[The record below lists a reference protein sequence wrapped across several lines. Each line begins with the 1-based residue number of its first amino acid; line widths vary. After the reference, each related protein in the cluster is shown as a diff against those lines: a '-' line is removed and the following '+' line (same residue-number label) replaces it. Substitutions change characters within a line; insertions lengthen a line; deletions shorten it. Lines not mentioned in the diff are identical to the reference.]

1 MTTPPPDGSRDRRI
15 EDPTN
20 LWIIHPAGR
29 ALLPWAVEHR
39 VSANLVSVAGLGFGI
54 MAAAAYA
61 QWHDWRLALVGL
73 ALSICW
79 LIADGLDGMVARAT
93 NTASAIGRILDGVC
107 DHGVFILIYV
117 VIATTIGTGEGW
129 AWAWG
134 AGAAHIV
141 QSSLYEGERAR
152 FHRRARGLARGPVVA
167 GSGNMIV
174 RAYDWIATSIDRA
187 STRFD
192 ALFENRAV
200 APQLATAYAAAAV
213 GPMRLMILLTANVR
227 VYAIFLACLAGDPRW
242 FWWFEL
248 VPLFLVTAIGIT
260 WHRHIEA
267 VLLRQFSATAP
278 VGAAPS
284 FSIHSKDINRP

>member
-39 VSANLVSVAGLGFGI
+39 VSANLVSVMGLGFGI
-54 MAAAAYA
+54 TAAAAYA
-61 QWHDWRLALVGL
+61 QWHDWRFALVGL

-93 NTASAIGRILDGVC
+93 NTASALGRILDGVC

-117 VIATTIGTGEGW
+117 VIATSIGTGEGW
-129 AWAWG
+129 AWALG

-152 FHRRARGLARGPVVA
+152 FHRRVRGLVRAPVA
-167 GSGNMIV
+167 GGAGNVVV

-192 ALFENRAV
+192 ALFENRAI
-200 APQLATAYAAAAV
+200 ASELASAYSARAA

-248 VPLFLVTAIGIT
+248 VPLFLVSAVGIG

-267 VLLRQFSATAP
+267 VLLRHFSATAP
-278 VGAAPS
+278 VGATS
-284 FSIHSKDINRP
+284 LFSIHSKDINRP